1 MPKELY
7 VQKRFNRETSK
18 LIATAQDIVS
28 EYSRQGFT
36 LTVRQLYYQFVARG
50 HIANNIQEYKRLA
63 RVVNDARLAGLLD
76 WNAIEDRLRNVVG
89 HAAWTDPASIISS
102 AAYSFRMNPWLSQP
116 YHIEVWIEKDA
127 LSGVIE
133 PVCNRWR
140 VPYFACRGYT
150 SQSEAWRAGKRF
162 ANKRAAGKHVLVLHL
177 GDHDPSGMDMT
188 RDNWDRLDMF
198 TRGSGVMVDRLALNM
213 DQVEELNPPENPA
226 KMSDARAAGYVA
238 EFGHSSWELDA
249 LDPPYVDNLID
260 TAIRDRLVEPAWNA
274 VLAEEN
280 THRALLSKTADR
292 WADVANHVRGL

>member
-7 VQKRFNRETSK
+7 VAKRFNKATAQ
-18 LIATAQDIVS
+18 LITMAQDIVA
-28 EYSRQGFT
+28 EYSRQGFS

-50 HIANNIQEYKRLA
+50 HIANNVQEYKRLA

-89 HAAWTDPASIISS
+89 HASWVDPASIIDS
-102 AAYSFRMNPWLSQP
+102 AAYSFRMNPWKLQP

-133 PVCNRWR
+133 PVCRRWR
-140 VPYFACRGYT
+140 VPSFACRGYT

-162 ANKRAAGKHVLVLHL
+162 AEKKAAGKHVLVLHL

-188 RDNWDRLDMF
+188 RDNWERLDMF
-198 TRGSGVMVDRLALNM
+198 TRGTGVFVERLALNM
-213 DQVEELNPPENPA
+213 DQVQELNPPENPA
-226 KMSDARAAGYVA
+226 KMSDARAAGYVE

-249 LDPPYVDNLID
+249 LDPPYIDNLID
-260 TAIRDRLVEPAWNA
+260 TAIRERMDQPAWDA
-274 VLAEEN
+274 VLAEEEQ
-280 THRALLSKTADR
+280 HRKLLTKTAKN
-292 WADVANHVRGL
+292 WTDVATYVEGL